1 MKAKPYQ
8 INALQREITSSFLGA
23 LVYGAD
29 FGVVDD
35 TAQTIAKLITPDL
48 KDEFAVVKITPAK
61 FKENRLIAIDE
72 ANMPSLMGGRRL
84 IWVKEADGACSEIIE
99 RAGELIKTNAF
110 ILITA
115 DNLPKNNA
123 LRVAGENHPKFLTVA
138 CYADEEKDISNA
150 IQTFLREN
158 GYTASNNALVLL
170 RERLTENRLTT
181 KRELEKLITYMGDIK
196 QIEADDVLAVSTV
209 SLSSSFDDLCLA
221 VASGNQK
228 AVQENYDL
236 LLSAGESPVAIVRIL
251 MGYFNRLL
259 MGVTAVAKGE
269 SPDLAVK
276 KVLRAAQF
284 KMEPAVKTQL
294 RIWKK
299 DWIIKALFLL
309 SDTEKQTKTSAM
321 PPELMLARAL
331 ILLTSVPAKARR

>member
-8 INALQREITSSFLGA
+8 INALTKEIKTSFLGA
-23 LVYGAD
+23 LIYGSD

-48 KDEFAVVKITPAK
+48 KDEFAVVKLTPAK
-61 FKENRLIAIDE
+61 IKENRLLAIDE

-84 IWVKEADGACSEIIE
+84 IWIKEADTACSEIIE
-99 RAGELIKTNAF
+99 KATELIKTDAF
-110 ILITA
+110 ILITTDA
-115 DNLPKNNA
+115 LPKNNA
-123 LRVAGENHPKFLTVA
+123 LRVAGENHPKFLTIA
-138 CYADEEKDISNA
+138 CYQDEEKDIVNT
-150 IQTFLREN
+150 IQNFLREN
-158 GYTASNNALVLL
+158 GYSASNNALVLL

-299 DWIIKALFLL
+299 DWIIKALLLL
-309 SDTEKQTKTSAM
+309 SDTEKQTKTSGM

>member
-8 INALQREITSSFLGA
+8 INALKKDISTSFLGA
-23 LVYGAD
+23 LVYGTD
-29 FGVVDD
+29 FGVVED
-35 TAQTIAKLITPDL
+35 TAQTIAKMITPDL
-48 KDEFAVVKITPAK
+48 KDEFAVVKLTPAK
-61 FKENRLIAIDE
+61 IKENRLVVIDE

-84 IWVKEADGACSEIIE
+84 VWVKEADAACSEIIE
-99 RAGELIKTNAF
+99 QAADLIKTDAF

-123 LRVAGENHPKFLTVA
+123 LRVVGDNHPKFLSIA
-138 CYADEEKDISNA
+138 CYADEEKDIINT
-150 IQTFLREN
+150 IQIFLREN
-158 GYTASNNALVLL
+158 GYIASNNALVLL
-170 RERLTENRLTT
+170 KERLTENRLAT

-196 QIEADDVLAVSTV
+196 QIEADDVLAVSTM

-228 AVQENYDL
+228 AAQENYDL
-236 LLSAGESPVAIVRIL
+236 LLSTGETPVSIVRIL

-259 MGVTAVAKGE
+259 TGVTAVGKGE

-284 KMEPAVKTQL
+284 KMEPAVKNQL

-299 DWIIKALFLL
+299 DWIVKALFLL
-309 SDTEKQTKTSAM
+309 SDTERQTKTSAM
-321 PPELMLARAL
+321 PPELILARTL
-331 ILLTSVPAKARR
+331 VLLTSVPSKARR

>member
-8 INALQREITSSFLGA
+8 INALTKEIKTSFLGA
-23 LVYGAD
+23 LIYGSD

-48 KDEFAVVKITPAK
+48 KDEFAVVKLTPTK
-61 FKENRLIAIDE
+61 IKENRLLAIDE

-84 IWVKEADGACSEIIE
+84 IWIKEADTACSEIIE
-99 RAGELIKTNAF
+99 KATELIKTDAF
-110 ILITA
+110 ILITTDA
-115 DNLPKNNA
+115 LQKNNA
-123 LRVAGENHPKFLTVA
+123 LRVAGENHPKFLTIA
-138 CYADEEKDISNA
+138 CYQDEEKDIVNT
-150 IQTFLREN
+150 IQNFLREN
-158 GYTASNNALVLL
+158 GYSVSNNALVLL

-299 DWIIKALFLL
+299 DWIIKSLFLL
-309 SDTEKQTKTSAM
+309 SDTEKQTKTSGM
-321 PPELMLARAL
+321 PPELILARTL

>member
-8 INALQREITSSFLGA
+8 INALKKEISSSFLGA
-23 LVYGAD
+23 LVYGTD

-48 KDEFAVVKITPAK
+48 KDEFAVVKLTPAK
-61 FKENRLIAIDE
+61 IKENRLMAIDE

-84 IWVKEADGACSEIIE
+84 IWVKEADTACSEIIE
-99 RAGELIKTNAF
+99 QAAELIKTDAF

-123 LRVAGENHPKFLTVA
+123 LRIAGENHPKFLTIA
-138 CYADEEKDISNA
+138 CYADEEKDILNT

-158 GYTASNNALVLL
+158 GYTASNNALILL
-170 RERLTENRLTT
+170 KERLTENRLTT
-181 KRELEKLITYMGDIK
+181 KRELEKLITYMGDVK
-196 QIEADDVLAVSTV
+196 QIEAEDVLAVSTV

-228 AVQENYDL
+228 AVQENYTL
-236 LLSAGESPVAIVRIL
+236 LLSSGETPVSIVRIL

-259 MGVTAVAKGE
+259 MGVTALSKGE

-276 KVLRAAQF
+276 KVVRAAQF
-284 KMEPAVKTQL
+284 KIEPEVKNQL
-294 RIWKK
+294 RTWKK
-299 DWIIKALFLL
+299 EWLVKALFLL

-321 PPELMLARAL
+321 PPELMLARTL
-331 ILLTSVPAKARR
+331 VLLTSVPAKARR